1 MQTQRR
7 IAAAGAV
14 AWRKS
19 KRASGRTL
27 SGFGQLELLLVHRPK
42 YDDWTFPKGKA
53 DAGEELPATAVR
65 EVREETGAQV
75 RLGVPLLELSYETSQ
90 GTKDVTYWS
99 ARVTGGVDAT
109 DYAANVEVDEVRW
122 VGAPS
127 VTDLLTYERD
137 REVLEAFVQA
147 HAGGAHKTRTLVIVR
162 HAEAEDR
169 EDWSGDDEHRPLS
182 RAGRERAGALVAMFA
197 AYGVEH
203 LVSSDTAR
211 CVSTIEP
218 YAEKAATYI
227 ALDSRLAQKPA
238 KEPPGLR
245 WHGRSTHCSST
256 SRRCWRART
265 GRCCRRCS
273 RRSGCPMPS
282 SRPASWRWCTTVG
295 GGRRRRG
302 PSRALRPPGG
312 AMAGTAGPRR
322 TSRRR
327 RGQRQGWSR
336 STR

>member
-1 MQTQRR
+1 VQTQRR

-14 AWRKS
+14 VWRKS

-137 REVLEAFVQA
+137 REVLEAFAQA

-162 HAEAEDR
+162 HAEAEGR

-238 KEPPGLR
+238 KEPPRSAVARAVDALLEHKPPVLACSNRPVLPSVFEALGLPD
-245 WHGRSTHCSST
+245 
-256 SRRCWRART
+256 AELQT
-265 GRCCRRCS
+265 GEL
-273 RRSGCPMPS
+273 
-282 SRPASWRWCTTVG
+282 AVVHH
-295 GGRRRRG
+295 RRG
-302 PSRALRPPGG
+302 EVVAVEVHRAP
-312 AMAGTAGPRR
+312 
-322 TSRRR
+322 
-327 RGQRQGWSR
+327 
-336 STR
+336 